1 MKTIT
6 NLEQVSGGKVTL
18 SYCLNGDIM
27 VECSSHK
34 DEFSFGDFEHLPRG
48 TFTNTGYF
56 GTDGGFFLAEKG
68 RRIEVTERG
77 TGISYFITPFTTR
90 GYYPWSEQSTSYI
103 ISTWV

>member
-56 GTDGGFFLAEKG
+56 GTDGGFFLAEKLLC
-68 RRIEVTERG
+68 IWCVAT
-77 TGISYFITPFTTR
+77 SC
-90 GYYPWSEQSTSYI
+90 STKIPYLSF
-103 ISTWV
+103 